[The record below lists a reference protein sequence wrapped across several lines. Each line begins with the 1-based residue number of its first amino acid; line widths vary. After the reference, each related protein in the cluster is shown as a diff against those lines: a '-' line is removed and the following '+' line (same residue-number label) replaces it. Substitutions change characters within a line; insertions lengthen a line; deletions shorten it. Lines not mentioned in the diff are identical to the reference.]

1 MMFKQ
6 RRRAILGAPVVLT
19 LSAGLAAGC
28 ATGPSGATPSTG
40 TTSTTSNTALTATV
54 TPTPAVRAPLTY
66 VALGASDTA
75 GVGVEN
81 PQQDSWV
88 AVLARRLPQPAR
100 FVNLGIP
107 GVRLFEAI
115 EVELPPALEAKP
127 DLITIWLVVND
138 ILGGVTLDRYRADL
152 DRLLGQLRAGTT
164 GRIAIGNVPNAPNT
178 LQYLGLPAAQRRVL
192 AESWNAAIAAA
203 ASAHGATLVDLYARW
218 PLTQHPEYI
227 GPDRLHP
234 TVVGYRTLAAT
245 FHQVLREEHII

>member
-1 MMFKQ
+1 MFKQ
-6 RRRAILGAPVVLT
+6 RRRSILGAPAALS
-19 LSAGLAAGC
+19 LSAGMVAGC
-28 ATGPSGATPSTG
+28 GTGPNVVSPSSGTR
-40 TTSTTSNTALTATV
+40 STTSKSALAANV

-88 AVLARRLPQPAR
+88 AVFARQLPQPAR

-107 GVRLFEAI
+107 GVRLVEAI

-152 DRLLGQLRAGTT
+152 ARLLGQLRAGTKA
-164 GRIAIGNVPNAPNT
+164 RIAIGNVPNAPDT
-178 LQYLGLPAAQRRVL
+178 LQYLGLPSAQRRVV
-192 AESWNAAIAAA
+192 AESWNATIAAA
-203 ASAHGATLVDLYARW
+203 AIEFGATLVDLYARW
-218 PLTQHPEYI
+218 PLTLHPEYI